1 MSRHG
6 GPFKTY
12 NRELSWRVEWE
23 LITAELLKY
32 RPGSEA
38 VIAEK
43 LAIANEKQQEL
54 KILYQDG
61 RVKNASV
68 DS

>member
-12 NRELSWRVEWE
+12 NRELSWCIEWE
-23 LITAELLKY
+23 LTTAELLKSC
-32 RPGSEA
+32 PCSEA
-38 VIAEK
+38 VIAKK

-54 KILYQDG
+54 KVLYQDG

-68 DS
+68 D

>member
-12 NRELSWRVEWE
+12 NRELSWRIEWE
-23 LITAELLKY
+23 LITAKLLKSC
-32 RPGSEA
+32 PDSEA

-68 DS
+68 D

>member
-12 NRELSWRVEWE
+12 NRELSWRIEWE
-23 LITAELLKY
+23 LTTAELLKSC
-32 RPGSEA
+32 PGSEA
-38 VIAEK
+38 VIAKK
-43 LAIANEKQQEL
+43 LEIANEKQQEL

-68 DS
+68 D

>member
-12 NRELSWRVEWE
+12 NRELSWCIEWE
-23 LITAELLKY
+23 LTTAELLKSC
-32 RPGSEA
+32 PGSEA
-38 VIAEK
+38 VIAKK

-54 KILYQDG
+54 KVLYQDG

-68 DS
+68 D

>member
-12 NRELSWRVEWE
+12 NRELSWRIEWE
-23 LITAELLKY
+23 LTTAELLKSC
-32 RPGSEA
+32 PGSES
-38 VIAEK
+38 VIAKK

-54 KILYQDG
+54 KILYQNG

-68 DS
+68 D

>member
-12 NRELSWRVEWE
+12 NRELSWRIEWE
-23 LITAELLKY
+23 LTTAELLKSC
-32 RPGSEA
+32 PGSEA
-38 VIAEK
+38 VIAKK

-68 DS
+68 D

>member
-12 NRELSWRVEWE
+12 NRELSWRIEWE
-23 LITAELLKY
+23 LTTAELLKSC
-32 RPGSEA
+32 PGSEA
-38 VIAEK
+38 VIAKK

-54 KILYQDG
+54 KILYQNG

-68 DS
+68 D